1 MTTQRPNDEGKRK
14 RKGANVVVWV
24 LMGLVIVGVSG
35 FGVTN
40 FGGGVTSIGSV
51 GGREISTNEYARALQ
66 QETAALSAQVG
77 QSIPFSQA
85 QAFGLDARVRQQLV
99 VKTALDAEAERLGLS
114 VGDAR
119 VAEELTAM
127 DAFKG
132 PAGEFDRET
141 YRFALERSNLSES
154 EFETG
159 LRDDLARTILQGA
172 VVGGFVAPAPLT
184 DTLYAYVAERR
195 GLTLLRLTEQ
205 DLPAPPPDP
214 TEAELQ
220 AHYDANIAEFTKAEA
235 KRIVYA
241 ALLPEA
247 LAETMIVD
255 EAELRKIYDERIADY
270 VQPERRLVERLVF
283 PDQAAAEAA
292 KARLDAG
299 ETFDTIVA
307 DRGLTLDDIDLGDR
321 SKAELGAAGDAVF
334 ALGEPGIVGPF
345 NSDLGPALFRM
356 NAILSAQEV
365 TFEEARVDLRV
376 EAQQEAARRAIA
388 DRVEEIDDQLAGGA
402 TLEDLA
408 QGAGMTLG
416 TFDFNADSDDLMAQY
431 PAFRTVAAVIEEG
444 DFPEVVTLDDG
455 GLVAMRLDEIVAATP
470 IPFAETLPAVTE
482 SWRATAL
489 AKALSARATEIKTA
503 VEGGA
508 PLGSFGILSVS
519 PEVSRDSVIV
529 GAPEGFMTSVFK
541 MAEGELQV
549 VEGAGFTGL
558 VNLDSIRAATDEGDD
573 AAALKGAIAAQGEQA
588 LAQDA
593 FALVSGAIAAQAGLA
608 LNEAAINAVHAQF
621 P

>member
-1 MTTQRPNDEGKRK
+1 MTTQRPTDEGKRK

-119 VAEELTAM
+119 VAQELTAM

-132 PAGEFDRET
+132 PAGQFDRET
-141 YRFALERSNLSES
+141 YRFALERSNLSEP

-172 VVGGFVAPAPLT
+172 VVGGFVAPSALT
-184 DTLYAYVAERR
+184 GTLYAYVAERR
-195 GLTLLRLTEQ
+195 GLTLLRLTER
-205 DLPAPPPDP
+205 DLPAPPPNP

-235 KRIVYA
+235 KRITYA

-247 LAETMIVD
+247 LAETMLVD
-255 EAELRKIYDERIADY
+255 EAELRKIYDERIAEY

-283 PDQAAAEAA
+283 PDEAAAGAA

-299 ETFDTIVA
+299 ETFETMVA
-307 DRGLTLDDIDLGDR
+307 ERGLTLDDIDLGDR
-321 SKAELGAAGDAVF
+321 SKDELGAAGDAVF
-334 ALGEPGIVGPF
+334 GLSEPGIVGPF
-345 NSDLGPALFRM
+345 TSDLGPALYRM

-388 DRVEEIDDQLAGGA
+388 DRVDEIDDQLAGGA
-402 TLEDLA
+402 TLEELA

-416 TFDFNADSDDLMAQY
+416 TLDFNTDSDDLMAQY

-455 GLVAMRLDEIVAATP
+455 GLVAMRLENIVAATP
-470 IPFAETLPAVTE
+470 IPFAEALSAVTE
-482 SWRATAL
+482 SWRAAAL

-508 PLGSFGILSVS
+508 PLSSFGILSVS
-519 PEVSRDSVIV
+519 PEVSRDSVID

-558 VNLDSIRAATDEGDD
+558 VHLDSIRAASDEGDD

-593 FALVSGAIAAQAGLA
+593 FALVSGAIAADAGLT
-608 LNEAAINAVHAQF
+608 LNESAINAVHAQF